1 MQAVLAAIIF
11 VNLHGMMKQFMDIP
25 ALWKSN
31 KVDMVS
37 VLYMKYTLPEAEKL
51 TSFTEE
57 QHGLSCGA
65 TIKSYSYFPPTLKHL
80 ARIAKL
86 YLRCVL

>member
-37 VLYMKYTLPEAEKL
+37 ILYMKYTLPEAEKL
-51 TSFTEE
+51 TSLASLRNNMACPVVLQSSPTHIFL
-57 QHGLSCGA
+57 QHWS
-65 TIKSYSYFPPTLKHL
+65 I
-80 ARIAKL
+80 
-86 YLRCVL
+86 